1 VALADENRGPTVDM
15 PPKCLATGVPGGTVW
30 GGLDD
35 EGDDAGTA
43 DLLVDL
49 LVDAGTADLL
59 IDAGAGAGLFD
70 AAGVF

>member
-43 DLLVDL
+43 DLLVDAGTADLLVDTGAGDL
-49 LVDAGTADLL
+49 LVDAGT
-59 IDAGAGAGLFD
+59 GA
-70 AAGVF
+70 V